1 MLNTETLLFIL
12 RVGNINL
19 YQTGG
24 QLLEPSTV
32 FEEFIRRSKGRLSLY
47 FCAQR
52 PAYAARPACPH
63 VFSPFVFS
71 NSKVETSYFKEFRL
85 FQDAILFCLN
95 LQRVIH
101 VFFKTI
107 IAYIVYNLW

>member
-32 FEEFIRRSKGRLSLY
+32 FEEFIRRSKRKTLSLLLRSTSRLRGTPCLSTRVFP
-47 FCAQR
+47 FC
-52 PAYAARPACPH
+52 
-63 VFSPFVFS
+63 FF
-71 NSKVETSYFKEFRL
+71 EFKS
-85 FQDAILFCLN
+85 
-95 LQRVIH
+95 
-101 VFFKTI
+101 
-107 IAYIVYNLW
+107 

>member
-32 FEEFIRRSKGRLSLY
+32 FEEFIRRSKGRLSL
-47 FCAQR
+47 
-52 PAYAARPACPH
+52 
-63 VFSPFVFS
+63 SPFALNVPPTRHALLVHTCFPLL
-71 NSKVETSYFKEFRL
+71 FFRIQKL
-85 FQDAILFCLN
+85 KHRILKSF
-95 LQRVIH
+95 
-101 VFFKTI
+101 VFFKTLFYF
-107 IAYIVYNLW
+107 A